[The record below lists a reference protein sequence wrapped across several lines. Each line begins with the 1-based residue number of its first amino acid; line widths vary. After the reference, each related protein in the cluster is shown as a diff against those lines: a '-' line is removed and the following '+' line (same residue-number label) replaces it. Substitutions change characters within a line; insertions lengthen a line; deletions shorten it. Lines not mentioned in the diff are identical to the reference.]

1 MMDFNDSDIAKA
13 ARDQA
18 AHWFARARLGTL
30 TPQERRE
37 CEAWRAASAEND
49 SQYRSLETLWRVADE
64 LPRDRM
70 RAVLTQTEALRPPI
84 DQRRRFAM
92 GLGAACA
99 MALVAG
105 VVGPQWWAPAPEYTA
120 RLASAKGERKQF
132 VLPDGSTLELNTDT
146 HATVAFYPGKRTV
159 TLAAGEILFAVD
171 ADPSRPFI
179 VAAGKAQ
186 VSVTGTRFNVR
197 RDGDD
202 VSLAVESGS
211 VEFSA
216 GSWWNR
222 KVERLAAGYVAH
234 YQTGQG
240 LEPAHPG
247 DVAILTAWQRGR
259 LIFRDSPL
267 SQVVNE
273 LNRYLS
279 QPLRIA
285 DAHLGRLRIAGTLG
299 IDEPES
305 ALEVLPEIAPVTVL
319 RRTDGST
326 VITAR

>member
-1 MMDFNDSDIAKA
+1 MTDFNDSDPQKA

-37 CEAWRAASAEND
+37 CEAWRAASAD
-49 SQYRSLETLWRVADE
+49 HDRQYRSLEALWLVADQ
-64 LPRDRM
+64 LPQDRM
-70 RAVLTQTEALRPPI
+70 RAVLAQTEAVRPPV
-84 DQRRRFAM
+84 DRRRRFMM
-92 GLGAACA
+92 GMGAACTL
-99 MALVAG
+99 ALVVGMAG
-105 VVGPQWWAPAPEYTA
+105 PRWWAAEPEYTA
-120 RLASAKGERKQF
+120 QLTSAKGERKQF
-132 VLPDGSTLELNTDT
+132 TLPDGSVLELNTDT
-146 HATVAFYPGKRTV
+146 HATVAFYPDKRTV

-171 ADPSRPFI
+171 ADPSRPFV
-179 VAAGKAQ
+179 VAAGDAQ

-197 RDGDD
+197 RDGDA

-222 KVERLAAGYVAH
+222 KVERLTAGYVAH

-240 LEPAHPG
+240 LEPAQLG
-247 DVAILTAWQRGR
+247 DVAALVAWQRGR

-267 SQVVNE
+267 SQVVSE

-279 QPLRIA
+279 QPLRLA

-319 RRTDGST
+319 RRTDGSM

>member
-1 MMDFNDSDIAKA
+1 MTDFNDSNTAKA

-30 TPQERRE
+30 TPQEQRE
-37 CEAWRAASAEND
+37 CEAWRAASTEHD
-49 SQYRSLETLWRVADE
+49 KQYRSLETLWLVADK

-70 RAVLTQTEALRPPI
+70 RAVLAQTVVVSPPI
-84 DQRRRFAM
+84 DRRRRFVM
-92 GLGAACA
+92 GLGATCTL
-99 MALVAG
+99 ALVMGAM
-105 VVGPQWWAPAPEYTA
+105 GPQWWAAAPEYTA
-120 RLASAKGERKQF
+120 PLASAKGERKRF
-132 VLPDGSTLELNTDT
+132 TLPDGSILELNTDT
-146 HATVAFYPGKRTV
+146 RATVAFYPDKRTV

-171 ADPSRPFI
+171 ADPSRPFV
-179 VAAGKAQ
+179 VAAGNAQ

-197 RDGDD
+197 RDGDA

-222 KVERLAAGYVAH
+222 KVERLTAGYVAH

-240 LEPAHPG
+240 LEPAQLG
-247 DVAILTAWQRGR
+247 DVAAVVAWQRGR
-259 LIFRDSPL
+259 LVFRDLPL
-267 SQVVNE
+267 SQVVSE

-305 ALEVLPEIAPVTVL
+305 ALEVLPEIAPVTVV
-319 RRTDGST
+319 RRADGGM

>member
-1 MMDFNDSDIAKA
+1 MTDFNDSDTAKA

-30 TPQERRE
+30 TPQERHE
-37 CEAWRAASAEND
+37 CEAWRAASAEHD
-49 SQYRSLETLWRVADE
+49 RQYRSLETLWLVADE

-70 RAVLTQTEALRPPI
+70 RAVLTQTEAVRPPI
-84 DQRRRFAM
+84 DRRRRFVV

-99 MALVAG
+99 LALVVG
-105 VVGPQWWAPAPEYTA
+105 MVGPRWWAAVPEYTA
-120 RLASAKGERKQF
+120 QLASAKGERKQF
-132 VLPDGSTLELNTDT
+132 TLPDGSILELNTDT
-146 HATVAFYPGKRTV
+146 HATVAFYPDKRTV
-159 TLAAGEILFAVD
+159 SLVDGEILFAVD
-171 ADPSRPFI
+171 ADPSRPFV
-179 VAAGKAQ
+179 VAAGKAR

-197 RDGDD
+197 RDGDE

-222 KVERLAAGYVAH
+222 KVERLTAGYVAH
-234 YQTGQG
+234 YQTDQG
-240 LEPAHPG
+240 LVPAQVG
-247 DVAILTAWQRGR
+247 DVAALVAWQRGR
-259 LIFRDSPL
+259 LVFRDAPL
-267 SQVVNE
+267 SQVVSE
-273 LNRYLS
+273 LNRYLPE
-279 QPLRIA
+279 PLRIA
-285 DAHLGRLRIAGTLG
+285 DAHIGRLRIAGTLG

-305 ALEVLPEIAPVTVL
+305 ALEVLPEIAPITVL